1 MVLETTP
8 ASPNMARGKSIR
20 LFLIEGESSGRW
32 KCELSNWTGLAYR
45 IPRNMLSKCT
55 DRPDLH
61 YAGVYFLIG
70 KTDDQVND
78 KFYIGE
84 SEDVL
89 YRLNQHVQNGEKE
102 WQDWSDCVVFTS
114 KDNQLNKAMIKYLE
128 SSLYDL
134 AVTADRGEV
143 NNGNRPRK
151 STLSELDAAEM
162 DEYLDNLRL
171 LMATLGYRFLEPSVA
186 KDMDEGDNMFYLNRR
201 SGCDARGIIVDDG
214 FVVLKGSVI
223 SDGIADSFK
232 KKGYNILRER
242 LIDEGVIMDR
252 TFTKDH
258 LFSSYSAASS
268 VIEGHNTNGWI
279 HWKDKEGRNI
289 DERLNRGEGTQPV
302 D

>member
-1 MVLETTP
+1 
-8 ASPNMARGKSIR
+8 
-20 LFLIEGESSGRW
+20 
-32 KCELSNWTGLAYR
+32 
-45 IPRNMLSKCT
+45 MLSKCS
-55 DRPDLH
+55 DRPDMD
-61 YAGVYFLIG
+61 YAGIYFLIG
-70 KTDDQVND
+70 KTDDQVRD
-78 KFYIGE
+78 RFYIGE

-89 YRLNQHVQNGEKE
+89 YRLNQHVQNGDRE
-102 WQDWSDCVVFTS
+102 WQDWSECVVFTS

-134 AVTADRGEV
+134 AVKADRGEV
-143 NNGNRPRK
+143 VNGNRPRR
-151 STLSELDAAEM
+151 SSLSEPDAAEM

-171 LMATLGYRFLEPSVA
+171 LMGTLGYRFLEPSIT
-186 KDMDEGDNMFYLNRR
+186 KDMGREDNMFYLSRK
-201 SGCDARGIIVDDG
+201 SGCDAKGIIVDDG

-252 TFTKDH
+252 TFTKDY

-268 VIEGHNTNGWI
+268 VIEGHNTNGWLN
-279 HWKDKEGRNI
+279 WKDKCGRNI
-289 DERLNRGEGTQPV
+289 DERLNRGEVTQPV